1 MAGELA
7 IRGGKP
13 AVPEGLEFRAWP
25 LVTAE
30 DEAMVLRSLRQ
41 DKHAFGPHA
50 QALEREFAEWNGNR
64 FCFASNSGTAAL
76 HMCVAGCGVGPGD
89 EVITT
94 ALSWTSSA
102 TCILHHNAIPVFVDV
117 DWDSMHMSPSA
128 IEAAISERT
137 KAILVVHYWG
147 AACEM
152 DAILDIANRHGIA
165 VIEDACQAVGAAYRG
180 RKVGTMGHASAFSL
194 NQNKNLTGGEGGLF
208 VTDDE
213 AIFKKGKAV
222 SAFSDMRPPEA
233 GREYDDFGLGW
244 MYRTSDLPAAFALSQ
259 LRRLDE
265 TNAQAVEN
273 WHRLDR
279 GLAGTKGLVRPFASE
294 ERPTNGYAYVLRADP
309 EVATRRGVALGA
321 LTDGIAAAL
330 AAEGVR
336 FSRANWLLP
345 AHAVFQAKN
354 AYGYGYP
361 WSDPHTRQDISYDL
375 AQFPVAQDCIDTCLW
390 NAFLHRPPNG
400 AEQIDVLAAA
410 IRKVFEQ
417 VDDVPVAPGTASN
430 YGAGGKRPGAGD
442 KRPGAT
448 DKHCVPP
455 NRTDRS

>member
-1 MAGELA
+1 
-7 IRGGKP
+7 
-13 AVPEGLEFRAWP
+13 
-25 LVTAE
+25 
-30 DEAMVLRSLRQ
+30 
-41 DKHAFGPHA
+41 
-50 QALEREFAEWNGNR
+50 
-64 FCFASNSGTAAL
+64 
-76 HMCVAGCGVGPGD
+76 
-89 EVITT
+89 
-94 ALSWTSSA
+94 
-102 TCILHHNAIPVFVDV
+102 
-117 DWDSMHMSPSA
+117 MHMSPAA

-147 AACEM
+147 APCEM

-165 VIEDACQAVGAAYRG
+165 VIEDACQAVGATYRG
-180 RKVGTMGHASAFSL
+180 RKVGTMGHAAAFSL

-259 LRRLDE
+259 LRRLDD

-279 GLAGTKGLVRPFASE
+279 ALAGTPNLVRPFASE
-294 ERPTNGYAYVLRADP
+294 ERPTNGYAYVLRVDP
-309 EVATRRGVALGA
+309 EVADRGGVALGA

-330 AAEGVR
+330 AAEGAR

-345 AHAVFQAKN
+345 AHAVFQAKD
-354 AYGYGYP
+354 AYGSGYP

-400 AEQIDVLAAA
+400 PAQIEALAAA
-410 IRKVFEQ
+410 VRKVFER
-417 VDDVPVAPGTASN
+417 VDDVPVA
-430 YGAGGKRPGAGD
+430 R
-442 KRPGAT
+442 GAT
-448 DKHCVPP
+448 VKHGAVGKPPRAADKHGVPP
-455 NRTDRS
+455 NRS